1 MSDLPP
7 PSWPPVPGGGA
18 ESWTP
23 PPRRGG
29 SALAVALVITV
40 VVALL
45 AGTVAVVQSVR
56 LASAERKVAAL
67 EAETAE
73 LERRVA
79 QLEAGAGSG
88 LDDLLGGLLGEDAG
102 TLEDLLGGLLGD
114 GGLGGLLGEGGL
126 DSLFGDSG
134 LGELFGGGSALD
146 LVNCVG
152 MPSGGGGGALPDDTR
167 AAIDAIAEQVAAERE
182 LAFTGPVAAE
192 ILAPGALA
200 ERVRS
205 LTLEDYSEEDA
216 DVDAR
221 LLAALGAI
229 PPGTDLRA
237 LVIDLLGDQVAGFY
251 DPDTGEMV
259 ALGGADLD
267 AMTKVTLA
275 HELDHALTDQALGLP
290 DLAGFDGQTDAALAA
305 QAVIEGDATLLM
317 QRWAMSYLSLMEQLG
332 MAGDSMG
339 AQADLA
345 GVPYHLQQQL
355 VFPYLAGMSFVCDHF
370 TDAGW
375 AGVDAL
381 YAALPRTTAE
391 ILWPERYRAGEAP
404 RETTLPPAPGA
415 EWEMLRTDTLGAAEL
430 MWLFEA
436 PGGETRA
443 ALPDPSGAAEAWA
456 GGRVAVFGRGADTAV
471 AVSLLDRDGGDGL
484 CSTMAAWYRAAFPAG
499 SEAASEP
506 GDRLVVDGPSQD
518 AVLACDAG
526 RVRLGIA
533 PDVATARLLTR

>member
-7 PSWPPVPGGGA
+7 PPWPPAAGGA
-18 ESWTP
+18 SSWTP
-23 PPRRGG
+23 PPRRRSG
-29 SALAVALVITV
+29 SGLAVALAITV

-45 AGTVAVVQSVR
+45 AGTLAVVQSVR
-56 LASAERKVAAL
+56 LARAEQEVADL
-67 EAETAE
+67 EAEAAE

-79 QLEAGAGSG
+79 RLEAGAGSG

-102 TLEDLLGGLLGD
+102 ALEDLLGGLLGD
-114 GGLGGLLGEGGL
+114 GGLGGLFGDGGL

-134 LGELFGGGSALD
+134 LDGLFGGGSALD
-146 LVNCVG
+146 LVGCIG
-152 MPSGGGGGALPDDTR
+152 MPSGGGSGALPDDTR
-167 AAIDAIAEQVAAERE
+167 AAIDAIAAQVEAERE

-205 LTLEDYSEEDA
+205 LTLEDYSEADA

-275 HELDHALTDQALGLP
+275 HELTHALTDQALGLP

-317 QRWAMSYLSLMEQLG
+317 QRWAMSYLSLMEQFG
-332 MAGDSMG
+332 MAGDSIG

-355 VFPYLAGMSFVCDHF
+355 VFPYLAGMNFVCDHF

-375 AGVDAL
+375 VGVDAL
-381 YAALPRTTAE
+381 YSALPRTTAE
-391 ILWPERYRAGEAP
+391 ILWPERYRNSETP
-404 RETTLPPAPGA
+404 RETTLPRAPGA
-415 EWEMLRTDTLGAAEL
+415 GWETLRTDTLGAAEL

-443 ALPDPSGAAEAWA
+443 ALPDPGGAAAAWA
-456 GGRVAVFGRGADTAV
+456 GGRVAVFGRGDDSAV
-471 AVSLLDRDGGDGL
+471 AVALADRDGGDRL
-484 CSTMAAWYRAAFPAG
+484 CAAVAAWYRAAFPAAT
-499 SEAASEP
+499 EVPVEP
-506 GDRLVVDGPSQD
+506 GDRLAMDGPSQD
-518 AVLACDAG
+518 AVLHCDAG
-526 RVRLGIA
+526 NVRLGIA